1 MEAESLIPTTPM
13 ELYATVLRGFNEDIH
28 PIYQSVL
35 EECCKAAF
43 TPSVPYTDLTDMTRA
58 VLVAFASASAILRA
72 AMRDQGDSVS
82 LHFRGEDFVFP
93 KGSAIL
99 SN

>member
-1 MEAESLIPTTPM
+1 M
-13 ELYATVLRGFNEDIH
+13 ELYHAVLGEFNEEIH

-43 TPSVPYTDLTDMTRA
+43 TPSIPYTDLPDMTRA
-58 VLVAFASASAILRA
+58 VLVAFASASAVLRA
-72 AMRDQGDSVS
+72 AMRDQGDSVA

-93 KGSAIL
+93 KGAAIFPG
-99 SN
+99 